1 MKRKFNLRTKKCPNG
16 KYYTK
21 LNQEYI
27 GTLTPDE
34 LIKVETSIQLHLEYG
49 RSMEEIQGMLKR
61 DFVNQEKGN
70 AISRGMQEK
79 KVKQYN
85 KKLPISTI
93 NRIKEIAKR
102 YGITENEAITHIV
115 NEYSF

>member
-1 MKRKFNLRTKKCPNG
+1 MNLKYNLRTAKKPNG

-21 LNQEYI
+21 LNEEYI
-27 GTLTPDE
+27 GTLTKEE
-34 LIKVETSIQLHLEYG
+34 LIKVETAIPIYLECGYPMDKIQ
-49 RSMEEIQGMLKR
+49 EILKSE
-61 DFVNQEKGN
+61 FVNQEKGN
-70 AISRGMQEK
+70 AISRGLQDK

-102 YGITENEAITHIV
+102 YGITENEAITHVV